1 MGNANGTVNL
11 DGKQVPLAGAE
22 SPQAFLSRNGLG
34 GRILTKLDGAKEIP
48 VNSMADIR
56 PGDQLGTVAESTKG

>member
-1 MGNANGTVNL
+1 MGNDSGIVNL
-11 DGKQVPLAGAE
+11 DGKQVDFNRAD

-48 VNSMADIR
+48 VNSMADVR